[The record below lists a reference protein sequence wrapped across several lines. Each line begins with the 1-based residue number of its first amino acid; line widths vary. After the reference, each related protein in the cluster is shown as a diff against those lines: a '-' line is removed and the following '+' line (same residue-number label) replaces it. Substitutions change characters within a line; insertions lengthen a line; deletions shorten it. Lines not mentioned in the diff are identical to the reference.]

1 MNLTARLEDLPS
13 IVIPIL
19 IIIGSLLIGLLFEH
33 RVITRLLKT
42 SQEKNLR
49 LSEILLQSIRGFSV
63 IWFLIL
69 GFSIALSWP
78 NFPIFPGLASIID
91 KVLTVAFL
99 GSATWVI
106 ALFSVGL
113 LRLYTTRDD
122 GISPLTS
129 LFEFLAKVLIFTIGF
144 LIILQSIG
152 ISITPLLTAFGIG
165 GVSIGLALQ
174 NTLSNLMSGINI
186 ITSKKV
192 RPGDYIQLRSGES
205 GYVIDVDL
213 KYTVVQEITD
223 NLLVIPNTQ
232 IISSSFR
239 NYSLPDKTL
248 LIPIDTGV
256 TYDSD
261 LEQVERVTLEVAREV
276 ASRAGGIVAKEE
288 TKVSNQPFIRYQR
301 FDYSSIIL
309 TVYLQIQEE
318 AFFQHIEV
326 KHEFIKKLHRRYR
339 EEGIKISYPLQ
350 WGYFP
355 GSDRNSFGN
364 SNELF

>member
-1 MNLTARLEDLPS
+1 MNLPAKLEDLPF
-13 IVIPIL
+13 ILVPIL
-19 IIIGSLLIGLLFEH
+19 VIISCLVIGLLFEH
-33 RVITRLLKT
+33 KVITKLLKI
-42 SQEKNLR
+42 SQTRELK
-49 LSEILLQSIRGFSV
+49 LSEIILQSLRGFSV
-63 IWFLIL
+63 VWFLIL
-69 GFSIALSWP
+69 GFSIALSLP
-78 NFPIFPGLASIID
+78 SYPIFPALNLFIRKILIIS
-91 KVLTVAFL
+91 FL
-99 GSATWVI
+99 GSTTWVI
-106 ALFSVGL
+106 ALISVGL

-192 RPGDYIQLRSGES
+192 RPGDYIQLKSGES

-213 KYTVVQEITD
+213 KYTIVQEITN

-232 IISSSFR
+232 IITSSFR
-239 NYSLPDKTL
+239 NYSLPNKSL
-248 LIPIDTGV
+248 LIPVDTGV

-261 LEQVERVTLEVAREV
+261 LEQVEAVTLEVVREILDSMQPEV
-276 ASRAGGIVAKEE
+276 AKSY
-288 TKVSNQPFIRYQR
+288 QPFIRYNR

-309 TVYLQIQEE
+309 TVYLKVQEDE
-318 AFFQHIEV
+318 FFEHIEV
-326 KHEFIKKLHRRYR
+326 KHEFIKKLHQRYKD
-339 EEGIKISYPLQ
+339 EGIKISYPLQ

-355 GSDRNSFGN
+355 RSDRDPFLNN
-364 SNELF
+364 NEPR